1 MISLDMTFFVQ
12 MVNFLFIFLLLNFIL
27 FRPIRRAIEERKRKF
42 KGLEGDID
50 SLNEDVQKRLE
61 EWQAGLDGARR
72 TGLEK
77 REEIKKGGLEEEKGI
92 IQQVRGEVDEKI
104 KGVRAE
110 ITKDTEEARGKLKGQ
125 VESFSREVA
134 EKILGRSI
142 S

>member
-42 KGLEGDID
+42 KGLEGEIGSLSEDI
-50 SLNEDVQKRLE
+50 QKRLE

-72 TGLEK
+72 AGLEK
-77 REEIKKGGLEEEKGI
+77 REEIKKGGLEEEKGV

-104 KGVRAE
+104 KGVRAKMA
-110 ITKDTEEARGKLKGQ
+110 KDTEEARGKLRGQ
-125 VESFSREVA
+125 IESFSREVA